1 MPSFPFYTPGSSG
14 PPSAANGAAADER
27 LRRVLDTAYDAFV
40 AIDESGVITDWNAQA
55 EETFGWTKHEAIGR
69 PLADTIIPP
78 RYRAA
83 HLAGLARFL
92 STGQAT
98 VLDRRIELS
107 AVHRDGHEFPVEF
120 AIRSLNIGAA
130 VAFNAFIRDITD
142 QKLAEEM
149 LRDRESQLSQAQTLA
164 ALGAWSWEVG
174 SGVVTWSD
182 ELVRIFGLA
191 SQTTVTYELY
201 LDRVHPDD
209 RERVESTIQL
219 AMSSGESFAFTHRIQ
234 RPDGTVR
241 WLDCRAEV
249 SLREGAPIRMFGIAQ
264 DVTERKNAEGLQ
276 SMLASIVESSDDA
289 ILSLTTQGVIQTWN
303 QGAEHLYRYR
313 ADEMVGQ
320 SLGVLVPPDRRTELE
335 IILAAVIRGNRV
347 ERYDTQRRRK
357 DGETI
362 DVSVTVSPIRD
373 ASGNVIGAAS
383 IARDITETKRA
394 EKARLEALA
403 REQDM
408 VRELRDL
415 DRLRRDF
422 ISNVSH
428 ELRTPLTSIT
438 GYADLLSDGGLGSL
452 NDDQRS
458 ALEVID
464 RGSRRLLALIED
476 ILTLSRI
483 ESGLFALKTEP
494 VEFAV
499 VIDDACKAIAAAAEG
514 ADLELSV
521 EISPEVGVLTA
532 DVDQLDRA
540 LLNLLSNA
548 VKFTPPGGTVTVTA
562 WRDVHE
568 LVITVADTGIGIDP
582 DEQDGLFR
590 RFFRASAATQLAIQG
605 TGLGLVIAK
614 SIIDAHGGTISID
627 SLAGEGTTVTVRLP
641 AAAEDDAA

>member
-1 MPSFPFYTPGSSG
+1 MPFSPLPSPGSSW
-14 PPSAANGAAADER
+14 PPSAADVGADER

-40 AIDESGVITDWNAQA
+40 AIDDTGVITDWNAQA
-55 EETFGWTKHEAIGR
+55 EVTFGWTKREAIGR
-69 PLADTIIPP
+69 LLVDTIIPP
-78 RYRAA
+78 RFRDA

-92 STGQAT
+92 STGEGN
-98 VLDRRIELS
+98 VLNKRIEL
-107 AVHRDGHEFPVEF
+107 AAAHRDGHEFPIEF
-120 AIRSLNIGAA
+120 AIRALKADGKLT
-130 VAFNAFIRDITD
+130 FNAFVRDITEHRRA
-142 QKLAEEM
+142 QEM
-149 LRDRESQLSQAQTLA
+149 LRDRESQLSQAQVLA
-164 ALGAWSWEVG
+164 ALGAWSWDVV

-182 ELVRIFGLA
+182 ELFRIFGLA

-209 RERVESTIQL
+209 RERVESTIQNS
-219 AMSSGESFAFTHRIQ
+219 MSSGESFAYTHRIQ
-234 RPDGTVR
+234 RPDGTLR

-249 SLREGAPIRMFGIAQ
+249 SLREEVPVRMFGIAQ
-264 DVTERKNAEGLQ
+264 DVTGRKEAEGLQ

-289 ILSLTTQGVIQTWN
+289 IIGLTTQGVIQTWN
-303 QGAEHLYRYR
+303 RGAEHLYQYG
-313 ADEMVGQ
+313 ADQVVGQ
-320 SLGVLVPPDRRTELE
+320 SLGMLVPPDRRTELDM
-335 IILAAVIRGNRV
+335 IVGAVIRGNRV
-347 ERYDTQRRRK
+347 ERYDTQRLRK

-362 DVSVTVSPIRD
+362 DVSVTISPICD

-383 IARDITETKRA
+383 IARDITERKRA
-394 EKARLEALA
+394 EKAKLEALA

-438 GYADLLSDGGLGSL
+438 GYAELLSDDGLGSL
-452 NDDQRS
+452 NDEQQS
-458 ALEVID
+458 ALDVID
-464 RGSRRLLALIED
+464 RNSRRLLSLIED
-476 ILTLSRI
+476 ILTLSHV

-494 VEFAV
+494 VELTV
-499 VIDDACKAIAAAAEG
+499 VIEDACKAIAAAAEG
-514 ADLELSV
+514 SAHELNV
-521 EISPEVGVLTA
+521 EISPDVGALTA
-532 DVDQLDRA
+532 DADQLDRA

-548 VKFTPPGGTVTVTA
+548 VKFTPAGGSVTVRA

-568 LVITVADTGIGIDP
+568 HVITVADTGMGIDP

-590 RFFRASAATQLAIQG
+590 RFFRASAASQLAIQG

-627 SLAGEGTTVTVRLP
+627 SLPGEGTTVTIRLP
-641 AAAEDDAA
+641 AAVEDDVA